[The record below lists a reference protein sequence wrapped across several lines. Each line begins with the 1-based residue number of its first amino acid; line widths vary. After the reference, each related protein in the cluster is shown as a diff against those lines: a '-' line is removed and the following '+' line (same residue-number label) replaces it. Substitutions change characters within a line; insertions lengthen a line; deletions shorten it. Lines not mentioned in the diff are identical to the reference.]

1 MIHLSNSLQH
11 YKRPEIQEAIAEHAS
26 NKEVAARFNDRF
38 GKRPDVLQYPSD
50 VLEMARK
57 GATSFH
63 CSEELWS
70 NPLQLKPLMN
80 RKELDNLRVGWDLV
94 IDIDYKDF
102 QYSQLAADLII
113 KALRHHNIHSVS
125 IKFSGNKGFH
135 IGMPFEAFPSE
146 YKGIDM
152 KLLFPDAT
160 KRIVLYLNE
169 KIKTQ
174 LTKKLLDVEG
184 GNIAKIAEKLGV
196 SFNVLSNVDK
206 VKKIANLMHNSFL
219 NTDLGLISSRHMYRM
234 PYSLH
239 EKSGLVSLPIP
250 VDDIMAFDKNSAKP
264 EKLQLSDVTF
274 LDRTKAAPS
283 EAADLFTK
291 AYDATFEV
299 PVADKTEKEY
309 EIPAEAVPEKFFP
322 PCIQKLLL
330 GVEDGRKRTLFILT
344 NFLASCGWGYEA
356 MEERLREWN
365 KKNREP
371 LHQTYFLG
379 QLRYHK
385 QHKKKVL
392 PPNCHNQAYYQDLRV
407 KCEESICSKFKN
419 PVGYARR
426 KAGH

>member
-344 NFLASCGWGYEA
+344 NFLASCY
-356 MEERLREWN
+356 
-365 KKNREP
+365 KSCC
-371 LHQTYFLG
+371 LG
-379 QLRYHK
+379 
-385 QHKKKVL
+385 
-392 PPNCHNQAYYQDLRV
+392 
-407 KCEESICSKFKN
+407 
-419 PVGYARR
+419 
-426 KAGH
+426 